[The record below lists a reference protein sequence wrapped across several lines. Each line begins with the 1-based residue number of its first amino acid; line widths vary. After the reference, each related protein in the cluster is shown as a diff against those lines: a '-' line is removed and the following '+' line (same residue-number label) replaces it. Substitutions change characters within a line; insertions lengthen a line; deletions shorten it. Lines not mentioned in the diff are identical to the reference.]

1 MRDLL
6 DELVARG
13 QVAQT
18 TDAEALRKDLS
29 GGSITFYAGF
39 DPTADSLHVGHLC
52 LVMLMRRL
60 QRAGHKAIAVVG
72 GGTGMV
78 GDPTGK
84 TEMRQMLDA
93 DAIRRNL
100 EAQRGQLSRFL
111 VLDPPNGRM
120 VDNAEWLMGLGYISF
135 LRDIG
140 RHFSVNRMLSAETYK
155 ARLETGLSFIEFNY
169 QILQAYDYL
178 ELHQRYQCTL
188 QVGGDDQWSNI
199 LAGHELVRRVTG
211 NYAHA
216 LTIPLLTTASGAKM
230 GKTVGGAVWL
240 DGNKTPPF
248 DFYQY
253 WLNVDDRDVGRFL
266 RIFSDLSIEE
276 IATYEALVGADIRL
290 AKRKLAEEVT
300 RLAHGEEALQRA
312 TQATDNMLAGKAS
325 DQMDTHAVARAD
337 LSAGIKVVA
346 VLADAGL
353 TKSKGE
359 ARKLIQNGG
368 VSLNGQKVTDVDATL
383 EPSLSPEGVVLR
395 VGKQRAVRVVA
406 AS

>member
-6 DELVARG
+6 DELIARG
-13 QVAQT
+13 LVAQT
-18 TDAEALRKDLS
+18 TDADALRKDLTS
-29 GGSITFYAGF
+29 GTITFYAGF
-39 DPTADSLHVGHLC
+39 DPTANSLHVGHLC

-60 QRAGHKAIAVVG
+60 QRAGHTAIAVVG

-84 TEMRQMLDA
+84 TEMRQFLDA
-93 DAIRRNL
+93 EAIGNNL
-100 EAQRGQLSRFL
+100 AAQRRQLSRFL
-111 VLDPPNGRM
+111 VLDEPHGRM
-120 VDNAEWLMGLGYISF
+120 VDNADWLLGLGYVQF
-135 LRDIG
+135 LREIG
-140 RHFSVNRMLSAETYK
+140 RHFSVNRMLTAETYR

-178 ELHQRYQCTL
+178 ELNRRFGCRL

-199 LAGHELVRRVTG
+199 LAGHELIRRVNG
-211 NYAHA
+211 DYAHA

-240 DGNKTPPF
+240 DADKTSPF

-266 RIFSDLSIEE
+266 RIFSDMSLED
-276 IATYEALVGADIRL
+276 IAPYEALQGADIRA

-312 TQATDNMLAGKAS
+312 IQATEDMLRGKAS
-325 DQMDTHAVARAD
+325 DQMETHTIPAD
-337 LSAGIKVVA
+337 ALREGVKLVA
-346 VLADAGL
+346 VLADAGM

-368 VSLNGQKVTDVDATL
+368 VSVNGQKVTDVDAGFDSAL
-383 EPSLSPEGVVLR
+383 PAEGVVVR
-395 VGKQRAVRVVA
+395 IGKQRAVRVTPG
-406 AS
+406 